1 MVWEATAR
9 VEQKR
14 RVKAPPEKVWEIVG
28 TAAGLTLMPGRL
40 AWNVPGAIP
49 GTDRLHCLLSARGC
63 QVVDVR
69 EETPG
74 RLISWQ
80 MRDTP
85 SASPH
90 CLTVSVDPRGRGS
103 SLVRIAISQ
112 VVPRVAKADHE
123 GRKAGQFTGWLDRVQ
138 AIAEG
143 GAPLPEAR
151 IPAIRRLGWPI
162 GIPMRDVLEASA
174 TVTIDAAPDVVWAAI
189 RDPAADRILNPGKIA
204 ATGYVPGTPAGQS
217 GEMQYSVFT
226 HPDGRF
232 TASVHLVTD
241 LHDGYSAISQHI
253 GPPLHEDVWRLTPA
267 DGGTRME
274 TAGRWRLRADASP
287 ADVRTATDKM
297 SGQMHEAL
305 VRFKAHL
312 EHTPEG

>member
-1 MVWEATAR
+1 
-9 VEQKR
+9 
-14 RVKAPPEKVWEIVG
+14 
-28 TAAGLTLMPGRL
+28 MPGRF

-112 VVPRVAKADHE
+112 VVSRVAKADHE

-143 GAPLPEAR
+143 GAPLLEAR

-162 GIPMRDVLEASA
+162 GIPMRDMLEASA

-241 LHDGYSAISQHI
+241 LHDGYSAISSTSGRRFTRMSSGSRQPTAAPGWRRPVAGGSGRTPAPQTY
-253 GPPLHEDVWRLTPA
+253 GPRLTKCRVRC
-267 DGGTRME
+267 TV
-274 TAGRWRLRADASP
+274 RWSGSRLA
-287 ADVRTATDKM
+287 
-297 SGQMHEAL
+297 
-305 VRFKAHL
+305 
-312 EHTPEG
+312 

>member
-1 MVWEATAR
+1 
-9 VEQKR
+9 
-14 RVKAPPEKVWEIVG
+14 
-28 TAAGLTLMPGRL
+28 
-40 AWNVPGAIP
+40 
-49 GTDRLHCLLSARGC
+49 
-63 QVVDVR
+63 
-69 EETPG
+69 
-74 RLISWQ
+74 
-80 MRDTP
+80 MRD
-85 SASPH
+85 
-90 CLTVSVDPRGRGS
+90 
-103 SLVRIAISQ
+103 
-112 VVPRVAKADHE
+112 
-123 GRKAGQFTGWLDRVQ
+123 
-138 AIAEG
+138 
-143 GAPLPEAR
+143 
-151 IPAIRRLGWPI
+151 
-162 GIPMRDVLEASA
+162 MLEASA
-174 TVTIDAAPDVVWAAI
+174 TVTIDAAPDVVWAAM

-287 ADVRTATDKM
+287 ADVRAATDKM